1 MASGRVQ
8 GGTTVLR
15 ISRRTRTTVAVALC
29 IAATLAL
36 TLTATSATAASA
48 VSSSTQPGVTAT
60 QIRVSGVASTT
71 NVLSAPWGTSF
82 DGVKA
87 YFDMVNA
94 SGGLYGR
101 KLTMVQEHDDQ
112 LTKNGDE
119 VTAALAQDN
128 VFALLP
134 VVNPVQ
140 FSGRDQV
147 VSENVPTF
155 GWAVTPNWNGAPNL
169 FGSTVGTGGG
179 YVDSTTPTPLMPFL
193 AQQLKAKKIGLLSYS
208 LTASSSDVIQQEFK
222 KWPSAKVVFSDASL
236 SLGDFGA
243 FPTDVAKMKD
253 AGVDL
258 VISAFDTNST
268 LQLAKE
274 MKKQGLDAPQILVS
288 GYDHPFMAANGTYY
302 NGSMAYI
309 AYAPQETRAPQPAG
323 LKQYLQWT
331 KKGHYAQTTYSMIGW
346 VNAATL
352 VAGLKAAGPNF
363 TRQSVID
370 AINKMTAFTA
380 DGMMPP
386 VDWTTAHDKASPN
399 LCTSTLLIKNGKFTP
414 YLQQPGKPFWC
425 IPASPATLPKAPTSR
440 Y

>member
-1 MASGRVQ
+1 LS
-8 GGTTVLR
+8 R
-15 ISRRTRTTVAVALC
+15 ISRRTRKGAAAAVC
-29 IAATLAL
+29 IAVTLAL
-36 TLTATSATAASA
+36 SMSAASA
-48 VSSSTQPGVTAT
+48 TGSRSVSRANSQKVASTEPGVTDT

-71 NVLSAPWGTSF
+71 NPLSAPWGTSF

-134 VVNPVQ
+134 VVNPVS
-140 FSGRDQV
+140 FSGHDEIV
-147 VSENVPTF
+147 KDNVPTF
-155 GWAVTPNWNGAPNL
+155 GWAVTENWNGSPNL
-169 FGSTVGTGGG
+169 FGSTG
-179 YVDSTTPTPLMPFL
+179 YVNSSTPSPMMPFL
-193 AQQLKAKKIGLLSYS
+193 AQQLKKKKVGLLSYS
-208 LTASSSDVIQQEFK
+208 VTAKTVGELIQQEFK
-222 KWPSAKVVFSDASL
+222 QWPSAQVVFSDTSL

-258 VISAFDTNST
+258 VVTGFDTNST

-274 MKKQGLDAPQILVS
+274 MKKQGLNAPQILLS
-288 GYDHPFMAANGTYY
+288 AYDHPFMAQNGTYY
-302 NGSMAYI
+302 NGDVATV
-309 AYAPQETRAPQPAG
+309 AYAPQETPAPQPAG
-323 LKQYLQWT
+323 LKQYLKWT
-331 KKGHYAQTTYSMIGW
+331 AKGHYQQTTYSLIGW

-352 VAGLKAAGPNF
+352 VAGLKGAGPSF
-363 TRQSVID
+363 TRQKVID
-370 AINKMTAFTA
+370 AINSQTAFTA
-380 DGMMPP
+380 DGMVPP
-386 VDWTTAHDKASPN
+386 INWSKEHDSPPPN
-399 LCTSTLLIKNGKFTP
+399 VCTSTLVIKNGKFTP
-414 YLQQPGKPFWC
+414 YLMQAGKPFWC
-425 IPASPATLPKAPTSR
+425 IPANPAKLPKAPTGQ

>member
-1 MASGRVQ
+1 VC
-8 GGTTVLR
+8 L
-15 ISRRTRTTVAVALC
+15 AV
-29 IAATLAL
+29 TLAL
-36 TLTATSATAASA
+36 ALAGTSASASSQSSNDRKAASA
-48 VSSSTQPGVTAT
+48 QPGVTST

-71 NVLSAPWGTSF
+71 NPLSAPWGTSF

-94 SGGLYGR
+94 SGGLYGK

-119 VTAALAQDN
+119 VTAALSQDN
-128 VFALLP
+128 IFALLP

-140 FSGRDQV
+140 FSGHDQV
-147 VSENVPTF
+147 VSANVPTF
-155 GWAVTPNWNGAPNL
+155 GWAVEPNWNGANNL

-179 YVDSTTPTPLMPFL
+179 YVDSTTPNPLMPFL

-208 LTASSSDVIQQEFK
+208 LTASSSNLIEQEFK
-222 KWPSAKVVFSDASL
+222 KWPSAQVVFSDASL

-243 FPTDVAKMKD
+243 FPTDVSKMKD

-274 MKKQGLDAPQILVS
+274 MKKQGLTAPQILVS
-288 GYDHPFMAANGTYY
+288 GYDHPFMAENGTYY
-302 NGSMAYI
+302 NGSLAYI
-309 AYAPQETRAPQPAG
+309 AYAPQETPAPQPAG
-323 LKQYLQWT
+323 LKQYLKWT

-386 VDWTTAHDKASPN
+386 IDWTTAHSTAAPN
-399 LCTSTLLIKNGKFTP
+399 ICTSTLLIKNGKFTP
-414 YLQQPGKPFWC
+414 YLMQPGKPFWC
-425 IPASPATLPKAPTSR
+425 IPANPAKLPKKPTLR